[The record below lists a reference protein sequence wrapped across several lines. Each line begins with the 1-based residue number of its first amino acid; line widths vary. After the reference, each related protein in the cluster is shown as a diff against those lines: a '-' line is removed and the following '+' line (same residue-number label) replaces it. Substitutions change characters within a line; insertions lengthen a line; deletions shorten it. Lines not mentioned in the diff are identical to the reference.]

1 MDYNFLRDYS
11 LVGMEF
17 YHFEEYNESGV
28 VYKIIDMD
36 EKYIDIEWVDPE
48 DHETEHSSL
57 SLDDFIHNLN
67 TGFYFLVQEDKNMS
81 FLDQIW

>member
-17 YHFEEYNESGV
+17 YHLEEYNESGV
-28 VYKIIDMD
+28 VYTIIDMD
-36 EKYIDIEWVDPE
+36 DKSIDIEWVDPD
-48 DHETEHSSL
+48 DHQTEHSSL
-57 SLDDFIHNLN
+57 SLDDFIYNLN
-67 TGFYFLVQEDKNMS
+67 KKFYILVNEDKNMS